1 MVREEQGHL
10 QQQGVDL
17 AVTQHGF
24 PQRGDDFYER
34 SVAAEFEGTR
44 THMRERGE
52 PPETFA
58 DQVMSQVTPS
68 SADNVITIDFLLP
81 KLAWAA
87 AFVMAAFL
95 TSEVIMN
102 TNGLPSLTAGTDQ
115 LASAWD
121 SELDTAIITP

>member
-1 MVREEQGHL
+1 MKDNDPKLQKLFRVARE
-10 QQQGVDL
+10 
-17 AVTQHGF
+17 A
-24 PQRGDDFYER
+24 P
-34 SVAAEFEGTR
+34 SVA
-44 THMRERGE
+44 

-68 SADNVITIDFLLP
+68 SADNVIMIHFLLP

-87 AFVMAAFL
+87 AFVIAAFL

-102 TNGLPSLTAGTDQ
+102 SNGLPSLTAGTDE

-121 SELDTAIITP
+121 FEFDTIITP

>member
-1 MVREEQGHL
+1 MKDNDPKLEKLFRAAREAP
-10 QQQGVDL
+10 GV
-17 AVTQHGF
+17 
-24 PQRGDDFYER
+24 P
-34 SVAAEFEGTR
+34 
-44 THMRERGE
+44 

-68 SADNVITIDFLLP
+68 SADNVIMIDLLLP

-87 AFVMAAFL
+87 AFVIAAFL

-102 TNGLPSLTAGTDQ
+102 ISGLPSLTAGTDE

-121 SELDTAIITP
+121 SEFDTIITP